1 MEYNQYSSIYS
12 SELSDLNFHHSHPCV
27 MPELGHVYMWRSS
40 QIRPVGKT
48 NGQAREQECLTDL
61 LVALPKIDPPKA
73 EAVERF
79 GWFGE

>member
-1 MEYNQYSSIYS
+1 
-12 SELSDLNFHHSHPCV
+12 
-27 MPELGHVYMWRSS
+27 MPELGHEYMWRSS
-40 QIRPVGKT
+40 QIQPVGKT